1 MGRAGSVET
10 GAEVVAAASAE
21 DQITDR
27 YHFIRP
33 DSVVV
38 VLDGVNSQGRC
49 AHATGYRERAWS
61 GVGVPYR
68 RGDSLGGG
76 HGVFVF
82 PYPDHC
88 CGPGC
93 HELSQERSQRSSMP
107 KYVPKPR
114 AWVVHRLWLFKSAD
128 PRVRPAQ

>member
-1 MGRAGSVET
+1 MPT
-10 GAEVVAAASAE
+10 GAAE
-21 DQITDR
+21 DDSAREDRITDR
-27 YHFIRP
+27 YHCRQA

-49 AHATGYRERAWS
+49 SDATGYLYRERAWS
-61 GVGVPYR
+61 GVGAPYR
-68 RGDSLGGG
+68 RGDSLGGD

-88 CGPGC
+88 CGPGF
-93 HELSQERSQRSSMP
+93 HELSQERSQRSSVP

-114 AWVVHRLWLFKSAD
+114 AWVVHRLWLLVSG
-128 PRVRPAQ
+128 P